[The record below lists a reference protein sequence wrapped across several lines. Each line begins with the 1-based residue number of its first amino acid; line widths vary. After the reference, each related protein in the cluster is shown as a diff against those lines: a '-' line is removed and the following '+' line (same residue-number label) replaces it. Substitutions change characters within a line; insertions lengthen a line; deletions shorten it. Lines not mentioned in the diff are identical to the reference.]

1 MPERPERTLQYVRS
15 ARADT
20 TPPEGK
26 RSIFRMSEK
35 NHPSWPLKR
44 AVAAVRS
51 GGVIAYPT
59 EAVYGLGCDPLE
71 QSAVERIFELKVR
84 DPGKGLI
91 LIASDISQLMPFMA
105 DLPAGVLAKLKA
117 SWPGP
122 VTWVV
127 PSAASLPEWL
137 SGGRSTLA
145 VRVTAH
151 PIAAALC
158 HELGMALVST
168 SANRSGRP
176 PARTALAVRTLF
188 GAGVDEILPGA
199 VGGLNKP
206 TEIREALTG
215 KVLRAG

>member
-1 MPERPERTLQYVRS
+1 MNTAV
-15 ARADT
+15 
-20 TPPEGK
+20 
-26 RSIFRMSEK
+26 
-35 NHPSWPLKR
+35 WPLRR
-44 AVAAVRS
+44 AVEVVRA

-71 QSAVERIFELKVR
+71 HVAVRRIIALKQR
-84 DPGKGLI
+84 DAAKGLI
-91 LIASDISQLMPFMA
+91 LIASDISQLMPFMGEMSA
-105 DLPAGVLAKLKA
+105 DILSKLDA

-127 PSAASLPEWL
+127 PAAPTLPFWL
-137 SGGRSTLA
+137 SGGRTTLA

-151 PIAAALC
+151 PVASALC
-158 HELGMALVST
+158 RELGMALVST
-168 SANRSGRP
+168 SANRSGQP
-176 PARTALAVRTLF
+176 PARSALAARVQL
-188 GAGVDEILPGA
+188 GEGLDYILPGA

>member
-1 MPERPERTLQYVRS
+1 MN
-15 ARADT
+15 AA
-20 TPPEGK
+20 
-26 RSIFRMSEK
+26 
-35 NHPSWPLKR
+35 WPLRR
-44 AVAAVRS
+44 AVEAVRS

-71 QSAVERIFELKVR
+71 HTAVRRIFAIKQR
-84 DPGKGLI
+84 DQAKGLI
-91 LIASDISQLMPFMA
+91 LIAAEIGQLTPFMA
-105 DLPAGVLAKLKA
+105 ELPADITQRLHA

-127 PSAASLPEWL
+127 PAAPSLPFWL

-151 PIAAALC
+151 PIASALC
-158 HELGMALVST
+158 RALGMALVST

-176 PARTALAVRTLF
+176 PARTALAVRTQL
-188 GAGVDEILPGA
+188 GDGVDEIVAGA